1 MSDWNNLSDRL
12 KRLGVQLGIS
22 QPLQTSSGKQKP
34 LEELV
39 PGRNLGTIF
48 GEIFSLNHTYPESQQ
63 HGHLPLKP
71 LTAHHWLARW
81 AKAPSSPALESLI
94 FLDTETTGLSGG
106 TGTMPFMIGAGR
118 FIEDQFV
125 VEQFFVRNPSE
136 EAAQLAALSSFVEG
150 VEGIVTYNGKS
161 FDMPIIN
168 TRYIMQRLSNPFTS
182 ATHFDLLPFTRRIW
196 KSRLGQ
202 CNLGNIERQVLG
214 FQREQADIPGYLVP
228 DFYREYLFSGDATH
242 MPGIFYHNEID
253 VLSLSAL
260 FSWLAAILEDPSDD
274 RFTDPGDLL
283 SVGRVLEHLERE
295 QLADQVY
302 ASDRLQQL
310 TETDRQKGL
319 LLRAG
324 IQKRKGNLE
333 EACALWHEAA
343 SSGSLEALIELT
355 KVFEHQK
362 RDYDSALHCT
372 NQALS
377 ICSDPTL
384 TAALQHRKARLET
397 KILRKY
403 SAENRDPNNS

>member
-1 MSDWNNLSDRL
+1 MSDWNNLSERL

-22 QPLQTSSGKQKP
+22 QPSIEKSGRVAK

-39 PGRNLGTIF
+39 PGRNLKTIF
-48 GEIFSLNHTYPESQQ
+48 GEIFSLNHAYPEDRQ

-71 LTAHHWLARW
+71 LTSHDWLAHW
-81 AKAPSSPALESLI
+81 AKAPATPALESLI

-118 FIEDQFV
+118 FIENQFV
-125 VEQFFVRNPSE
+125 VEQFFVRNPAE
-136 EAAQLAALSSFVEG
+136 ETAQLAALSEFVEG

-161 FDMPIIN
+161 FDLPIIN
-168 TRYIMQRLSNPFTS
+168 TRYIMQRLSNPFTT

-202 CNLGNIERQVLG
+202 CNLGNIETQVLG
-214 FQREQADIPGYLVP
+214 FHREQADIPGYLVP
-228 DFYREYLFSGDATH
+228 DFYREYLFTGDATH

-283 SVGRVLEHLERE
+283 SVGRVLEILERE
-295 QLADQVY
+295 QMADQVY

-310 TETDRQKGL
+310 PDTDRQKSL
-319 LLRAG
+319 LLRARL
-324 IQKRKGNLE
+324 QKRKGNLE
-333 EACALWHEAA
+333 EASILWQKAA
-343 SSGSLEALIELT
+343 SAGSLEALIELA
-355 KVFEHQK
+355 KYYEHQSREFEK
-362 RDYDSALHCT
+362 AMRCT
-372 NQALS
+372 DQAIS
-377 ICSDPTL
+377 ICEDISL
-384 TAALQHRKARLET
+384 NHSLLHRKARLES
-397 KILRKY
+397 KILKNY
-403 SAENRDPNNS
+403 SDQS

>member
-1 MSDWNNLSDRL
+1 MSDWSNLSDRL

-22 QPLQTSSGKQKP
+22 QPMQEKAGEAKP

-39 PGRNLGTIF
+39 PGRNLKTIY
-48 GEIFSLNHTYPESQQ
+48 GEIFSLNHAYPGDLH

-71 LTAHHWLARW
+71 LTAYDWLAQW
-81 AKAPSSPALESLI
+81 AKAPSTPELESLV

-118 FIEDQFV
+118 FRESQFV
-125 VEQFFVRNPSE
+125 VEQFFVRNPAE
-136 EAAQLAALSSFVEG
+136 EAAQLAALSEFVEG

-168 TRYIMQRLSNPFTS
+168 TRYIMQRLSNPFTT
-182 ATHFDLLPFTRRIW
+182 ATHFDLLHFTRRIW
-196 KSRLGQ
+196 KARLGQ
-202 CNLGNIERQVLG
+202 CNLGNIETQVLG

-228 DFYREYLFSGDATH
+228 DFYREFLFTGDATH
-242 MPGIFYHNEID
+242 MPGIFYHNEVD

-283 SVGRVLEHLERE
+283 SVGRVLEILQRE

-302 ASDRLQQL
+302 SSERIRQL
-310 TETDRQKGL
+310 EESDRQKSL
-319 LLRAG
+319 LLRAR

-333 EACALWHEAA
+333 EASRLWQQAA
-343 SSGSLEALIELT
+343 SSSSMEALVELA
-355 KVFEHQK
+355 KYFEHQL
-362 RDYDSALHCT
+362 RDNDAALRCT
-372 NQALS
+372 DQAL
-377 ICSDPTL
+377 TL
-384 TAALQHRKARLET
+384 CADDSVIPALMHRKSRLEA
-397 KILRKY
+397 KIIK
-403 SAENRDPNNS
+403 ANS

>member
-1 MSDWNNLSDRL
+1 MSDWNNLSERL

-22 QPLQTSSGKQKP
+22 QPVQGNTGKVQP

-39 PGRNLGTIF
+39 PGRNLRTIY
-48 GEIFSLNHTYPESQQ
+48 GEIFSLNHTYPENRQ

-71 LTAHHWLARW
+71 LTSHKWLAQW
-81 AKAPSSPALESLI
+81 AKAPATPDLESLV

-118 FIEDQFV
+118 FIGDQFV
-125 VEQFFVRNPSE
+125 VEQFFVRNPAE
-136 EAAQLAALSSFVEG
+136 ETAQLAALSKFVEG

-161 FDMPIIN
+161 FDLPIIN

-202 CNLGNIERQVLG
+202 CNLGNIETQVLG
-214 FQREQADIPGYLVP
+214 FHREQADIPGYLVP
-228 DFYREYLFSGDATH
+228 DFYREYLFTGDATH

-283 SVGRVLEHLERE
+283 SVGRVLEILERE
-295 QLADQVY
+295 HLAEQVY

-310 TETDRQKGL
+310 PDTDRVKSL
-319 LLRAG
+319 VLRASL
-324 IQKRKGNLE
+324 QKRKGNLQ
-333 EACALWHEAA
+333 EASVLWQEAA
-343 SSGSLEALIELT
+343 AAGSLDALIELA
-355 KVFEHQK
+355 KYFEHHVC
-362 RDYDSALHCT
+362 DYAAALRVT
-372 NQALS
+372 EQALS
-377 ICSDPTL
+377 ICSDNPL
-384 TAALQHRKARLET
+384 NDSLLHRKSRLEI
-397 KILRKY
+397 KNRK
-403 SAENRDPNNS
+403 SETGDIKS

>member
-22 QPLQTSSGKQKP
+22 QPLQANTGKAQH

-39 PGRNLGTIF
+39 PGRNLKTIY
-48 GEIFSLNHTYPESQQ
+48 GEVFSLNHTYPEDRP
-63 HGHLPLKP
+63 HGQLALKP
-71 LTAHHWLARW
+71 LTDHHWLAQW
-81 AKAPSSPALESLI
+81 AKAPSTPALQSLV

-125 VEQFFVRNPSE
+125 VEQFFVRNPAE
-136 EAAQLAALSSFVEG
+136 EAAQLAALSEFVEG

-161 FDMPIIN
+161 FDLPIIN

-202 CNLGNIERQVLG
+202 CNLGNIEKHVLG
-214 FQREQADIPGYLVP
+214 FEREQEDIPGYLVP
-228 DFYREYLFSGDATH
+228 DFYREYLFTGDATH

-260 FSWLAAILEDPSDD
+260 FSWLAAILEDPSDE

-283 SVGRVLEHLERE
+283 SVGRVLEILERE
-295 QLADQVY
+295 HLAEQVY
-302 ASDRLQQL
+302 ASDRLKQL
-310 TETDRQKGL
+310 PETDRQKSL
-319 LLRAG
+319 VLRAKL
-324 IQKRKGNLE
+324 QKRQGKLE
-333 EACALWHEAA
+333 EASGLWQEAA
-343 SSGSLEALIELT
+343 LAGSLEALIELT
-355 KVFEHQK
+355 KYFEHQV
-362 RDYDSALHCT
+362 RDYDAALRCT
-372 NQALS
+372 EQALS
-377 ICSDPTL
+377 MCSDDSL
-384 TAALQHRKARLET
+384 TAPLLHRKSRLEA
-397 KILRKY
+397 KALKNKL
-403 SAENRDPNNS
+403 SNK

>member
-1 MSDWNNLSDRL
+1 MSDWNNLSERL

-22 QPLQTSSGKQKP
+22 QPLQANSGKVLP
-34 LEELV
+34 LEKLV
-39 PGRNLGTIF
+39 PGRNLNTIF
-48 GEIFSLNHTYPESQQ
+48 GEVFSLNHTYPEDRL

-71 LTAHHWLARW
+71 LTSHEWLAQW
-81 AKAPSSPALESLI
+81 AKAPATPALESLI

-118 FIEDQFV
+118 FIGNQFV
-125 VEQFFVRNPSE
+125 VEQFFVRNPAE
-136 EAAQLAALSSFVEG
+136 EAAQLAALSAFVEG

-168 TRYIMQRLSNPFTS
+168 TRYIMQRLSNPFS
-182 ATHFDLLPFTRRIW
+182 AATHFDLLHFTRRIW

-202 CNLGNIERQVLG
+202 CNLGNIETQVLG
-214 FQREQADIPGYLVP
+214 FQREQDDIPGYLVP
-228 DFYREYLFSGDATH
+228 DFYREYLFTGDATH

-283 SVGRVLEHLERE
+283 SVGRVLEILERDK
-295 QLADQVY
+295 LADLVY
-302 ASDRLQQL
+302 SSDRLQQL
-310 TETDRQKGL
+310 AETDRQKSL

-324 IQKRKGNLE
+324 LQKRNGNLE

-343 SSGSLEALIELT
+343 SLGSLEALIELT
-355 KVFEHQK
+355 KVFEHQR

-384 TAALQHRKARLET
+384 AASLLHRKTRLES
-397 KILRKY
+397 KILRKF
-403 SAENRDPNNS
+403 SSKTTGSI